1 MIRPP
6 VMELEGMTRKHRHG
20 DGDFTLKVSRLAIH
34 PGEVAVFAGAS
45 GCGKSTLFDVLG
57 LIAQPDEIARFTL
70 RFAGQREREVR
81 REREAE
87 LARLRGTMIGYVLQH
102 GGLIPALTVADNIS
116 LPLRLH
122 GSRVDRDQLMRLASL
137 LGIAEQMR
145 KKPASLSGGQQQ
157 RVAIARALLPKPAI
171 VLADEP
177 TGQLDGI
184 TAESVRSLLVG
195 VALQQG
201 AALLVVTHD
210 PALFA
215 GDATRRF
222 GFHLM
227 KAPDG
232 GVTSTLI
239 EAQNLSLP
247 NPE

>member
-1 MIRPP
+1 MNRPP
-6 VMELEGMTRKHRHG
+6 VMEVEGMTRTHRHG
-20 DGDFTLKVSRLAIH
+20 DGNFTLKVSRLAIH

-57 LIAQPDEIARFTL
+57 LIAQPDEARRFAL

-81 REREAE
+81 RERDDE

-122 GSRVDRDQLMRLASL
+122 GSSVDRAQLIKLAGL
-137 LGIAEQMR
+137 LGIAEQLK
-145 KKPASLSGGQQQ
+145 KKPAGLSGGQQQ
-157 RVAIARALLPKPAI
+157 RVAIARALLPRPSI

-184 TAESVRSLLVG
+184 TAEAVRSLLVG
-195 VALQQG
+195 VARQQG

-210 PALFA
+210 SALFA

-222 GFHLM
+222 GFHLV

-232 GVTSTLI
+232 GVTSTLVEEPI
-239 EAQNLSLP
+239 LLP
-247 NPE
+247 PDS